1 MKLYLIASGNF
12 LLEEFVFRVKE
23 ALKGGVDWV
32 QVRLKDRE
40 QSLEAGKE
48 IKKMKDSF
56 DFKLIINDFPE
67 VAVEI
72 GADGVHLGKEDPSPE
87 EVRKKFKGIIG
98 VSCYDNLERALQA
111 QEAGADYVAFGSLF
125 PTETKENYRIVKPEV
140 ILEARRVLKVPI
152 CVIGGIKRENIEQV
166 LSLKPDIIAISSAIF
181 LAPSPRREASFF
193 KRKML
198 YYLSSKPLKEG
209 K

>member
-1 MKLYLIASGNF
+1 MKLYLIAGGN
-12 LLEEFVFRVKE
+12 LSREEFFFRVRE
-23 ALKGGVDWV
+23 ALEGGVDWV
-32 QVRLKDRE
+32 QVRVKDPEESR
-40 QSLEAGKE
+40 SITRE
-48 IKKMKDSF
+48 IKKLKEYF
-56 DFKLIINDFPE
+56 NFKLIVNDFPD
-67 VAVEI
+67 VALKA
-72 GADGVHLGKEDPSPE
+72 GADGVHLGEGDPSPG
-87 EVRKKFKGIIG
+87 EVRKFFKGIIG
-98 VSCYDNLERALQA
+98 VSCYDDLSRARRA

-125 PTETKENYRIVKPEV
+125 PTETKKNYRIVKPQV

-152 CVIGGIKRENIEQV
+152 CVIGGIKRENIDQV
-166 LSLKPDIIAISSAIF
+166 LSLRPDMIAISSAIF